1 MKKINKIVSGILGLL
16 GIFLLTTS
24 CENMNDLQSKYTD
37 QKEETY
43 LGKVDSIK
51 TYPGLG
57 RAKITWY
64 IGADPKIEKT
74 IIYWNMRKDSIVRDF
89 VRVTPGVQKDSIIVE
104 NLTEGTQLYE
114 FRNINS
120 KGNTSLYSSVT
131 VTSWGERFA
140 NKLIARSIT
149 AQIYDFNAST
159 FKLTLSNTFSGD
171 SVVYSQVRFTDKS
184 GVDNNIR
191 INRVT
196 NSVTLNNFPKG
207 GQFQFRTAFFLPK
220 QGIDTIYNAYKIYT
234 GPTN

>member
-24 CENMNDLQSKYTD
+24 CENMNDIQSKYTNL
-37 QKEETY
+37 KEETY
-43 LGKVDSIK
+43 LGKVDSLK
-51 TYPGLG
+51 TYPGLK

-64 IGADPKIEKT
+64 IGADPKIEQT

-89 VRVTPGVQKDSIIVE
+89 VRATPGVQKDSIIVE

-149 AQIYDFNAST
+149 SQVYDFNALT
-159 FKLTLSNTFSGD
+159 FKLNLSSTFSGD
-171 SVVYSQVRFTDKS
+171 SVVYSQVLFTNS
-184 GVDNNIR
+184 HGAENNIR
-191 INRVT
+191 INRTT
-196 NSVTLNNFPKG
+196 NSLTLTDFPQG
-207 GQFQFRTAFFLPK
+207 GELQFRTAFFLPK
-220 QGIDTIYNAYKIYT
+220 QGIDTIYNAYKVYKA
-234 GPTN
+234 PTR